1 MIDALTAKNAL
12 LEVRGTQIE
21 VRRPTVADYVALVD
35 AGKRD
40 VYLPA
45 WYVWNHVV
53 RDGRRVYATLE
64 EVMSLDG
71 AAVRE
76 LSTKID
82 QLYTEGLD

>member
-1 MIDALTAKNAL
+1 MIDALIAKNAFID
-12 LEVRGTQIE
+12 VRGTQVE

-45 WYVWNHVV
+45 WYVFNHVV
-53 RDGRRVYATLE
+53 RDGRRVFGTIDD
-64 EVMSLDG
+64 VMQLDG

-76 LSTKID
+76 LATKID
-82 QLYTEGLD
+82 ALYTEGLD